1 MFNPKVREGVVI
13 FLDKVNVHL
22 ISVGRPCSAGI
33 RAMFSTDPVC
43 SLGQNNLLV
52 IGQTRYY
59 DILAVQKNESME
71 RYIHLKAH
79 RSLENSKLHIGWFL
93 FLQECR
99 EGNRY

>member
-59 DILAVQKNESME
+59 DILAVQKNEK
-71 RYIHLKAH
+71 YGKIH
-79 RSLENSKLHIGWFL
+79 SSESS
-93 FLQECR
+93 
-99 EGNRY
+99 